1 MVKDAQKNGTRRG
14 IVSNLTLVEGGG
26 DKLRLL
32 RELVAI
38 TAAVLRIQDWRYTIC
53 IRKQFDDAGQQGGM
67 EVTDPDNKAV
77 RIDLLRSDDVMT
89 LLHEMVHVRFVYLTD
104 PILAGFIEERYHEG
118 QEQAINATAEV
129 LAMVPEIQEVIEK
142 F

>member
-1 MVKDAQKNGTRRG
+1 MVKDAQKNGARRG

-38 TAAVLRIQDWRYTIC
+38 TATVLRIQDWRYTIC
-53 IRKQFDDAGQQGGM
+53 IRKQFDDAGQQGEM
-67 EVTDPDNKAV
+67 QVTDPDNKAV

-89 LLHEMVHVRFVYLTD
+89 LLHEMVHVRFAYLTD
-104 PILAGFIEERYHEG
+104 PVLSGLIEERYHER

-129 LAMVPEIQEVIEK
+129 LAMVPEIQAVIEK

>member
-1 MVKDAQKNGTRRG
+1 
-14 IVSNLTLVEGGG
+14 VSNLTLVEGGG

-32 RELVAI
+32 RDLVAI
-38 TAAVLRIQDWRYTIC
+38 TATVLRIQDWRYTIC
-53 IRKQFDDAGQQGGM
+53 IRKQFDDAGQQGEM
-67 EVTDPDNKAV
+67 QVTDPDNKTV

-104 PILAGFIEERYHEG
+104 PVLSGLIEERYHEG